1 MVDEACNEPIKT
13 GLNLSRSTIQYF
25 KHNDMTDLEAIL
37 QSIADDDIRLKR
49 DATQQR
55 RFIIAE
61 GIYRNTGDICY
72 LPNILALKNRFR
84 YRLILDESLSFGT
97 MGATG
102 RGITEHFGV
111 NVTEVE
117 IMTIAMDTALGSV
130 GGFCL
135 GTREVVDHQRLSG
148 AGYCFS
154 ASAPPFLSAAALK
167 SLSLLKSDPEIL
179 TLLRKNSH
187 LLHKGLSNVKGM
199 RLLSAE
205 VTPVMHLVLDPGLQ
219 SREQECATIIHIANN
234 CIHRGIG
241 VLASKFAMTEGE
253 SNSVLRPSIR
263 ICASATLLPK
273 EIAHAI
279 AEIKKEV
286 ALAMSRLKRGSRP
299 SMGMST
305 RQSTEQMSP
314 R

>member
-1 MVDEACNEPIKT
+1 MA
-13 GLNLSRSTIQYF
+13 
-25 KHNDMTDLEAIL
+25 DLEAIL

-55 RFIIAE
+55 RFIVAE
-61 GIYRNTGDICY
+61 GIYRNTGDVCF

-111 NVTEVE
+111 NVTDVE

-179 TLLRKNSH
+179 TVLRKNCH
-187 LLHKGLSNVKGM
+187 ALHKGLSAVKGM

-205 VTPVMHLVLDPGLQ
+205 VTPVMHLVLDPKLQ
-219 SREQECATIIHIANN
+219 SWEQECATIMHIANN

-241 VLASKFAMTEGE
+241 VLASKFPMTEGE
-253 SNSVLRPSIR
+253 SNSALRPSIR
-263 ICASATLLPK
+263 ICATATLLPK
-273 EIAHAI
+273 EIAQAI

-286 ALAMSRLKRGSRP
+286 ALAMTRLKRGSRP

-305 RQSTEQMSP
+305 RQSTDMSP